1 MTSILPKAARSA
13 PRGYAL
19 LFVLGI
25 ALILSILIGG
35 LFDLLTQD
43 IKNSAAGDEDL
54 QQLYG
59 CEGALRV
66 ASHIAMRSQG
76 DEISQLQSRMTALT
90 SKLKRDVSEGRQTP
104 YADLDGITV
113 LTTQAGESPA
123 DVFPFSGMLHVSES
137 FEFVVSANPVAAI
150 GRTCRSSAPNKR
162 RTMSLFQF
170 AAASHQSLNRS
181 FTGKIGVTAG
191 TTGEV
196 ATLQHS
202 MITGGGMLAREQEPF
217 LDELSDRQE
226 RVPRSSGTRSFTV
239 RNIHVADFLGL
250 RPVAPADWIWVQIVL
265 WRQVAPWRGNSG
277 IRNRPSYKPPSMEYY
292 TKAPVLDWTNPR
304 TNEVLP
310 DPDFSRFAL
319 QADIRVIDG
328 EWYLGGGQRY
338 PGTRVWSD
346 RPIARQSADPV
357 HYSDYE
363 EGDVGM
369 TSGVAVVRYGA
380 KTPMP
385 GSNPLDYVR
394 DGFLDPYVGGD
405 KQPTPIMPIVFD
417 VDRFGQAMTEQG
429 PGQLG
434 RFRCLEEDPIRCTEA
449 DRFKGAVWIGTSRG
463 GQRPNGLTTGHLPCP
478 LVDRN
483 DTNCARPNA
492 VVLTNVGNLDR
503 FVHTG
508 LSIGSNLPIY
518 IIGGVND
525 LTPPEKQHS
534 RVSIMAPVITVLSTD
549 TNLSTVAWS
558 TRQSSILNPNH
569 PETVTV
575 NASIFTGWA
584 SDDPA
589 KRDPA
594 EHLLRR
600 LQPSVRLR
608 VVGSMVGMF
617 TRSRYVLHVPAEVG
631 GVEGAEAVA
640 VDGSTYHDSDYAGI
654 GGSEGDVNGFDPEI
668 LGLPMFIPNNDNP
681 EEEASRLAPTSI
693 LYPGHD
699 SSDLRRA
706 AFERQPPASP
716 RLSLVP
722 ERPDWKIP

>member
-1 MTSILPKAARSA
+1 MTRLQSKTARPGA
-13 PRGYAL
+13 RGYAL

-25 ALILSILIGG
+25 ALILSLLVGG

-43 IKNSAAGDEDL
+43 IKNSAAGDEEL

-59 CEGALRV
+59 CEGALRI
-66 ASHIAMRSQG
+66 ASHIAIRNPG
-76 DEISQLQSRMTALT
+76 DDVSQLQSRMTVL
-90 SKLKRDVSEGRQTP
+90 SSQLKRDVREGKQTP

-113 LTTQAGESPA
+113 VPTQAGESPA

-137 FEFVVSANPVAAI
+137 SEFIVSANPVAAN

-170 AAASHQSLNRS
+170 AAASHQAINES
-181 FTGKIGVTAG
+181 FTGKVEVTAG

-196 ATLQHS
+196 ATMQHS

-226 RVPRSSGTRSFTV
+226 RVPRSSGSTSFTV

-250 RPVAPADWIWVQIVL
+250 RPVAPAGWIWVQVVL

-292 TKAPVLDWTNPR
+292 TKAPVLEWTKPR
-304 TNEVLP
+304 TNDVIP

-319 QADIRVIDG
+319 QADIRIIDG
-328 EWYLGGGQRY
+328 EWYLGGEQDY
-338 PGTRVWSD
+338 PGTQIWSD
-346 RPIARQSADPV
+346 RPTARQSADPV

-363 EGDVGM
+363 EQDGVM
-369 TSGVAVVRYGA
+369 TSGAAIVRYGA
-380 KTPMP
+380 VTPTHA
-385 GSNPLDYVR
+385 SNPMEASR
-394 DGFLDPYVGGD
+394 RGFLDPYVGGD
-405 KQPTPIMPIVFD
+405 GKPTPIMPIVFD

-434 RFRCLEEDPIRCTEA
+434 RFRCLEQDPVRCTET
-449 DRFKGAVWIGTSRG
+449 DRFKGAVWIGTSKG
-463 GQRPNGLTTGHLPCP
+463 GQRPNGSAHLPCP
-478 LVDRN
+478 LASSDAT
-483 DTNCARPNA
+483 DCARPNA
-492 VVLTNVGNLDR
+492 VVLTNVRNLDR

-525 LTPPEKQHS
+525 LTPIDVRHS
-534 RVSIMAPVITVLSTD
+534 RIAIMAPVITVLSADTD
-549 TNLSTVAWS
+549 LSSVAWS
-558 TRQSSILNPNH
+558 TGSSTIPDRA
-569 PETVTV
+569 ETVTID
-575 NASIFTGWA
+575 ASIFTGWA
-584 SDDPA
+584 SDDLS

-600 LQPSVRLR
+600 LQPSMRLK

-617 TRSRYVLHVPAEVG
+617 TRSRYVRHVPAEVG
-631 GVEGAEAVA
+631 SVDGAEAEA

-654 GGSEGDVNGFDPEI
+654 GGNAGNANGFDPEI
-668 LGLPMFIPNNDNP
+668 VGLPMFIPNAANP
-681 EEEASRLAPTSI
+681 EEEASRLAPTSV
-693 LYPGHD
+693 LYPGHG